1 MGYRGERASKINHQ
15 HIVENEK
22 VKAYLARC
30 GVIDTPLDIDFD
42 SVATALSTIQNRVDS
57 QIERLIVVD
66 GGYKEVCIDGRF
78 PSKRLCFYNVGILTF
93 SLQDLKSLANQQI
106 INPDDLGRLE
116 KDFQRF
122 SFVLSIQGY
131 CHDQKDFITT
141 TRERLYEIFRDNGLN
156 EDGDS
161 LLNTIKWLVFQ
172 EYRGGGGF
180 IEIACAGC
188 GDRHIFKKQ
197 SASYKDLQNDFLTCA
212 CGAKIYITDCFELHT
227 LVDEI
232 LGAGAIES
240 YVMSVFE
247 VVLML
252 SMFRFLIEV
261 KQWEWLPKILFIKD
275 GPLALFSRLDDFA
288 FKVVRVFLQYLY
300 NQSLKDDASYVN
312 WIGLDK
318 SGLFVDHLQNLEHKI
333 PAESLVLPD
342 SAYIKKYITGDT
354 GSVFGHNTYFGIKM
368 LVKSDRAFVLDIA
381 IPFGL
386 DIKYRHYLENPNIED
401 FLTLKDIL
409 EILKDL
415 RCDMY
420 QQSFVPVVMLNQL
433 VSISDKPG
441 QRILKSFSLEALNR
455 GTSEQGNDYKKF

>member
-22 VKAYLARC
+22 VKAYLTRC
-30 GVIDTPLDIDFD
+30 GTVDNALAELDCR
-42 SVATALSTIQNRVDS
+42 SVAIDLSKIQNQALS

-66 GGYKEVCIDGRF
+66 GGYQEVCVDDKF
-78 PSKRLCFYNVGILTF
+78 PSKRLCYYNVGILTF
-93 SLQDLKSLANQQI
+93 SLKDLKSLAKQQSV
-106 INPDDLGRLE
+106 NPDDLGRLE

-122 SFVLSIQGY
+122 SFVFSIQGY
-131 CHDQKDFITT
+131 CHDKKDFITT
-141 TRERLYEIFRDNGLN
+141 TRERLYEIFRENSLN
-156 EDGDS
+156 EDDDS
-161 LLNTIKWLVFQ
+161 LLNTLKWLVFQ
-172 EYRGGGGF
+172 EYKGRDGS

-188 GDRHIFKKQ
+188 GSGHTFMKKQ
-197 SASYKDLQNDFLTCA
+197 GVSYKDLQNDSLDCS

-240 YVMSVFE
+240 YVMRVFE

-252 SMFRFLIEV
+252 SVFRFLIETS
-261 KQWEWLPKILFIKD
+261 QWEWLSKILFIQD

-300 NQSLKDDASYVN
+300 DRSLKDNASYVN

-318 SGLFVDHLQNLEHKI
+318 SGLFVDHLQNLEYKI
-333 PAESLVLPD
+333 PAESLVLPN

-354 GSVFGHNTYFGIKM
+354 DSIFGLNTYFGIKM
-368 LVKSDRAFVLDIA
+368 LVKSDRAFVLNVA
-381 IPFGL
+381 VPFGL
-386 DIKYRHYLENPNIED
+386 DMTYQHYLENPNIED
-401 FLTLKDIL
+401 FLALKNIL

-420 QQSFVPVVMLNQL
+420 QQSFVPVVMLNKL

-441 QRILKSFSLEALNR
+441 QRILKSFSLELLDR
-455 GTSEQGNDYKKF
+455 TTGEQGNK

>member
-30 GVIDTPLDIDFD
+30 GVVDTPLDIDFQ
-42 SVATALSTIQNRVDS
+42 SVAINLSQVQNRVDS
-57 QIERLIVVD
+57 HIERLVVVD
-66 GGYKEVCIDGRF
+66 GGYQEVCVDNKF
-78 PSKRLCFYNVGILTF
+78 PSKRLCYYNVGILTF
-93 SLQDLKSLANQQI
+93 SLKDLKSLAKQQSV
-106 INPDDLGRLE
+106 NPDDLGRLE

-131 CHDQKDFITT
+131 CHDKKDFITT
-141 TRERLYEIFRDNGLN
+141 TRERLYEIFRENSLN

-172 EYRGGGGF
+172 EYKGKDGS

-188 GDRHIFKKQ
+188 GSGHTFMKKQ
-197 SASYKDLQNDFLTCA
+197 GVSYKDLQNDSLDCS

-252 SMFRFLIEV
+252 SMFRFLIEAN
-261 KQWEWLPKILFIKD
+261 QWEWLPKILFIKD

-300 NQSLKDDASYVN
+300 DQSLKDDASYVN

-354 GSVFGHNTYFGIKM
+354 GSVFGYNTYFGIKM
-368 LVKSDRAFVLDIA
+368 LVKSDRTFVLDVA
-381 IPFGL
+381 VPFGL
-386 DIKYRHYLENPNIED
+386 DMKYRRYLENPNIED
-401 FLTLKDIL
+401 FLTLKNIL
-409 EILKDL
+409 EILKGL
-415 RCDMY
+415 RCDLY
-420 QQSFVPVVMLNQL
+420 QQSFIPIVMLNTL
-433 VSISDKPG
+433 VSISNIPG
-441 QRILKSFSLEALNR
+441 QRILKSFSLELLDR
-455 GTSEQGNDYKKF
+455 TTGEQGNK